1 MMSIKSH
8 PLKLIKPQFIMLY
21 MLASYMLGI
30 LFWYQYKNFHLFL
43 LLPLVPLGLLSKNC
57 YTKICISF
65 IAFFLFGNFM
75 ASKTTDINKEV
86 IKTICRVYSIPK
98 KYEQY
103 QKCLVKLPIQNRSIT
118 LDAYFDKNVDISFFD
133 ELLIESEI
141 VSPVLYK
148 NFNNYPNFINN
159 YESEKLLLKVKKAD
173 NIVSITF
180 LKWLYNL
187 RVNLKNRLLSYE
199 SPNKYI
205 FSELLFGEKYHNNEF
220 RKLFINAG
228 IAHLLSISGLH
239 FAMMLFFSFV
249 IVYFFNLI
257 YPKIVNLMPRHFL
270 VIIVAIPL
278 ILFYA
283 FLSGLSIPALRSFLS
298 FLILLF
304 FLLIKKI
311 PSGLSLL
318 TIIAFIFAIFE
329 PTIIFN
335 KSFQMSFLSVL
346 VLILFYNNILKYPL
360 IKRIQ
365 KRRFLFYIT
374 AIITTSL
381 LISLFLF
388 PITQSFSSQSFL
400 AGLLSNPIAIPMF
413 SFLVLPLLIISIL
426 VSTISEK
433 LFLLLIIIPDMGIS
447 FIISYLK
454 IIEPVINLLKTNVQ
468 FSFQMSLFYLFS
480 LSFAIL
486 VKKWIRFAPLA
497 IFALI
502 LSLSSAKIQ
511 NSPFLT
517 FLDVGQ
523 GDAAILHTETGKKIF
538 IDAGG
543 NIYDKNIFTRA
554 YKPFLAMQGIDEI
567 ETVIISHFHPDH
579 FSVLEDLL
587 LNYSVKNVYVPYSG
601 RLDKIFSLWKQY
613 DFELKLI
620 KSKHDFK
627 IDNWEF
633 LLLPSFGYKNEN
645 DNSLW
650 LLLKKDGQNFLFTGD
665 SEKRSINDKIK
676 LLPKNDL
683 TVVIKVPHHGSKSS
697 FVEELYAKTKPK
709 FAVISVSNRNPWRL
723 PSNEV
728 ISYLTKKGI
737 RILRTDLNG
746 QILFQ
751 FDNGKTTYKTYQ

>member
-1 MMSIKSH
+1 
-8 PLKLIKPQFIMLY
+8 MLY
-21 MLASYMLGI
+21 LLCSYLLGI
-30 LFWYQYKNFHLFL
+30 LFWYQYKNFYLFL
-43 LLPLVPLGLLSKNC
+43 LLPLSPLAILAKKF
-57 YTKICISF
+57 YTKIFIF
-65 IAFFLFGNFM
+65 LIAFFLFGNFI
-75 ASKTTDINKEV
+75 ASKTTDIKKGV
-86 IKTICRVYSIPK
+86 IKTTCRIYSIPK
-98 KYEQY
+98 KYELY
-103 QKCLVKLPIQNRSIT
+103 QKCLVKIPIQNSSIT
-118 LDAYFDKNVDISFFD
+118 LDAYFDKNTDISFFD
-133 ELLIESEI
+133 ELQIEGEI
-141 VSPVLYK
+141 RNPVLYK
-148 NFNNYPNFINN
+148 NFNNYPDFINN
-159 YESEKLLLKVKKAD
+159 YKNEKLILKVNKVD
-173 NIVSITF
+173 NIVSFSF
-180 LKWLYNL
+180 LKWLYNI
-187 RVNLKNRLLSYE
+187 REKLKNVLLSYK

-205 FSELLFGEKYHNNEF
+205 FAELLFGEKYYSNEF

-249 IVYFFNLI
+249 IVYFVNLF
-257 YPKIVNLMPRHFL
+257 YPKIVNLMTRHFL
-270 VIIVAIPL
+270 VIVVAIPL

-283 FLSGLSIPALRSFLS
+283 FLSGLSIPAFRSFLS
-298 FLILLF
+298 FLILLL
-304 FLLIKKI
+304 FLLVKKI

-346 VLILFYNNILKYPL
+346 VLILFYNDILKYPL
-360 IKRIQ
+360 IKKIQ
-365 KRRFLFYIT
+365 NRRFLFYIT
-374 AIITTSL
+374 TIFTTSL

-413 SFLVLPLLIISIL
+413 SFLVLPFLIISIL
-426 VSTISEK
+426 VSAFSEK
-433 LFLLLIIIPDMGIS
+433 LFLLLIVIPDTVTS
-447 FIISYLK
+447 LLISYLK
-454 IIEPVINLLKTNVQ
+454 IIEPIINLLKTNVQ
-468 FSFQMSLFYLFS
+468 FSFKMSLFYLFS

-497 IFALI
+497 IFAVIFFLTN
-502 LSLSSAKIQ
+502 SKIQ

-523 GDAAILHTETGKKIF
+523 GDAAILNTETGKKIF

-554 YKPFLAMQGIDEI
+554 YKPFLSMQGTDEI
-567 ETVIISHFHPDH
+567 EAVIISHFHPDH
-579 FSVLEDLL
+579 CGVLEDLIVHY
-587 LNYSVKNVYVPYSG
+587 NVKNVYVPHSG

-613 DFELKLI
+613 DFQLKLI
-620 KSKHDFK
+620 KSKHDFQ
-627 IDNWEF
+627 IDTWEF
-633 LLLPSFGYKNEN
+633 SLLPSFGYKSEN

-650 LLLKKDGQNFLFTGD
+650 LLLKKGRQNFLFTGD
-665 SEKRSINDKIK
+665 SEKRSIKDKVN

-683 TVVIKVPHHGSKSS
+683 TVMIKVPHHGSKSS

-709 FAVISVSNRNPWRL
+709 FAVISVSNRNPWHL
-723 PSNEV
+723 PSQEV
-728 ISYLTKKGI
+728 ISYLTKSGI

-751 FDNGKTTYKTYQ
+751 LDNGKTAYKTYQ